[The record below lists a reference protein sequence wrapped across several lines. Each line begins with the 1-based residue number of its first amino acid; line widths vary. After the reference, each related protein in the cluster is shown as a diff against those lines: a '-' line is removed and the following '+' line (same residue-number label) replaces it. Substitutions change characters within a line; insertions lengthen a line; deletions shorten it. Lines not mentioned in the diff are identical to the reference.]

1 MITALNSTNSFVIN
15 LNFNNTRQIVMR
27 DLTVRIPASM
37 PDGQGA
43 AIQAAKD
50 EFLNVDIE
58 SRNPGASGVSM
69 VGGGVFKDGR
79 LFGASGGSIGY
90 GLWTNGA
97 ESGEMLI
104 ERASVED
111 ASWGIFVDTGNVVTR
126 VRRTQIIDPVAYGLR
141 ITHGGFAVMDNSLI
155 VVDDAL
161 AVSGETGST
170 EAVIFTVRQ
179 TTIVD
184 TSGADHP
191 VIDVGDDLTPKAG
204 SVNAVFSDSIV
215 AGNEE
220 PMKCDSPMSS
230 TTLSLRYSYFFH
242 SVSTNGNCTLST
254 THTIDAFDP
263 AFGPPQFLGADDY
276 HLPVDSPAIDSG
288 DPLTA
293 TLPTEDFDGAPRPV
307 DGDGDGEARRDMG
320 AYEYQPPK
328 PEDPETP
335 AGSGGSADP
344 SPAPDTIPPQTTIAK
359 GPGKALAKGTAKL
372 RFRSSES
379 GSTFACKLD
388 KRKARGCKSPKT
400 YTGLKP
406 GKHTFKAWAT
416 DAAGNKDPTP
426 AKRRFTVPAR

>member
-27 DLTVRIPASM
+27 DLTIGVPASM

-43 AIQAAKD
+43 AVQAVKD
-50 EFLNVDIE
+50 EFLNVDVE
-58 SRNPGASGVSM
+58 SRNPGAGGISM
-69 VGGGVFKDGR
+69 AGGGAFKDGR
-79 LFGASGGSIGY
+79 VFGASGGSIGY

-104 ERASVED
+104 ERASVENS
-111 ASWGIFVDTGNVVTR
+111 SWGIFVDSGNVPTR
-126 VRRTQIIDPVAYGLR
+126 IRRTQILDPVAYGLR
-141 ITHGGFAVMDNSLI
+141 ITHGGFAVMDNGLI

-161 AVSGETGST
+161 AVSGETGTT

-191 VIDVGDDLTPKAG
+191 VIDVGDDVTPKAG
-204 SVNAVFSDSIV
+204 TVNAVISDSIV
-215 AGNEE
+215 AGNED

-263 AFGPPQFLGADDY
+263 EFGPPQFLGADDY
-276 HLPVDSPAIDSG
+276 HLPSGSPAIDSG

-293 TLPTEDFDGAPRPV
+293 TLPTEDFDGGPRPV
-307 DGDGDGEARRDMG
+307 DGDGNGEARRDMG
-320 AYEYQPPK
+320 AYEYQPPV
-328 PEDPETP
+328 PEVP
-335 AGSGGSADP
+335 AGPEVPVGPVAPAAD
-344 SPAPDTIPPQTTIAK
+344 TTPPQTKIVG
-359 GPGKALAKGTAKL
+359 GPGKGLAKGRARF
-372 RFRSSES
+372 RFRSSEG

-388 KRKARGCKSPKT
+388 KGKAKKCKSPKT
-400 YTGLKP
+400 YKGLKP
-406 GKHTFKAWAT
+406 GKHKFKVWAT

-426 AKRRFTVPAR
+426 AKRRFAVPPR